1 MIRVWALILP
11 IDFYIFFSFCSR
23 KLAMLHLRNSHVK
36 CCMLLS
42 PQLMH
47 TTHEYPRTAG
57 SCEQSVSPTQFVW
70 VPKSSILSLF
80 PPLAGPLRFLE
91 RFPIPPATIRPGK
104 PKKYTTQYKTD
115 LSVYIEYE
123 PTV

>member
-1 MIRVWALILP
+1 MSSVVC
-11 IDFYIFFSFCSR
+11 FSV
-23 KLAMLHLRNSHVK
+23 RNL
-36 CCMLLS
+36 CI
-42 PQLMH
+42 QLMSIPVLL
-47 TTHEYPRTAG
+47 EVVN
-57 SCEQSVSPTQFVW
+57 SQSVQHNLFGFQ
-70 VPKSSILSLF
+70 SSILSLF